1 MTALARSA
9 PLGHPWPLRGLL
21 RRVPA
26 ARVRAGASG
35 RKRGRARNGPGSGAR
50 SAVLEWAGVPALPSG
65 ARRAAAHP
73 RGGEVLWA
81 HPTPRADPPQ
91 LAGFPRG
98 GAVVGSRP
106 PTTPPGEGGAGPRAP
121 AASLRLPAPRCP
133 EAGSASWVS
142 APVGKIAPR
151 TRSLGAG
158 HCAASGHRFFSGRG
172 MLGGKRVPY
181 SGGRRFRE

>member
-9 PLGHPWPLRGLL
+9 PLGHPWPVRGLL
-21 RRVPA
+21 GGSRPL
-26 ARVRAGASG
+26 ASG
-35 RKRGRARNGPGSGAR
+35 RVLRVGKGAARGTGRARGRGLRRWSGP
-50 SAVLEWAGVPALPSG
+50 GVPARPSG

-73 RGGEVLWA
+73 QGGELRGLTL
-81 HPTPRADPPQ
+81 HREPTPPK
-91 LAGFPRG
+91 LAGVPRG

-121 AASLRLPAPRCP
+121 AASLRLPVPRCP

-142 APVGKIAPR
+142 AAVGKIAPQ

-158 HCAASGHRFFSGRG
+158 HCAASGHHFFSGRG

-181 SGGRRFRE
+181 PGGRRFRG